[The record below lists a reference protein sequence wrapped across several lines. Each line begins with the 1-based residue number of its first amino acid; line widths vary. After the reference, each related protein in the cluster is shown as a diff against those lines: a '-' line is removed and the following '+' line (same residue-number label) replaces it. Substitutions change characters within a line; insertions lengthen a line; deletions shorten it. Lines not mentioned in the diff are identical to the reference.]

1 MSCYQ
6 LPAGVYTGSL
16 WAYFVCMS
24 VSVHVTKHSIARPS
38 WRGSNCQTRIAFKWP
53 MRCQS
58 LRFRQ
63 PTELVDF
70 SLQCDWCRN
79 IGRSSRQKEER
90 QVPVFSLFSLFTGR
104 LPLERRL
111 DVAFCQFSSRTAIL
125 PTPTFWNCPASHFFD
140 KDPLAWLTSHH
151 IASSS
156 RDLWQ
161 IPSGKLHGSC
171 FIILALRYN
180 FWS

>member
-1 MSCYQ
+1 
-6 LPAGVYTGSL
+6 
-16 WAYFVCMS
+16 
-24 VSVHVTKHSIARPS
+24 
-38 WRGSNCQTRIAFKWP
+38 

-90 QVPVFSLFSLFTGR
+90 QVPVFFLGGGCSLFSLFTGP

-111 DVAFCQFSSRTAIL
+111 DVAFFQFSSRTAIL

-140 KDPLAWLTSHH
+140 KDPLAWLTSNH
-151 IASSS
+151 ITSSS
-156 RDLWQ
+156 RGRFRGRDCPTSSVLAKSFHLPNAQ
-161 IPSGKLHGSC
+161 CTKLVTFFSS
-171 FIILALRYN
+171 LTVL
-180 FWS
+180 